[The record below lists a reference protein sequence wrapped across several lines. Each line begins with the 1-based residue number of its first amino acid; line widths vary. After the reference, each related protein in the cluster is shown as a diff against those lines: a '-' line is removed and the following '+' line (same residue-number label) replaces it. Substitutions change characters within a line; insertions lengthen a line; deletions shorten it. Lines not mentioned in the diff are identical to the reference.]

1 MPDWHKL
8 IHQTE
13 TQFDRAFSQTGED
26 DPLLIQ
32 SYLGY
37 GVPGRAFVLGRV
49 LEDRG
54 VAEAEKGDSL
64 WQNFKGAWKRFRSG
78 EVAHAELLEAKAP
91 DEGQRARA
99 TQVVS
104 AALQAMCLAREIR
117 TSMSE
122 PE

>member
-1 MPDWHKL
+1 MLHRPPVPQLEPGGLRPQVPTAKAMTDHASQPGADDLRSL
-8 IHQTE
+8 IHRLNNQ
-13 TQFDRAFSQTGED
+13 
-26 DPLLIQ
+26 
-32 SYLGY
+32 LG
-37 GVPGRAFVLGRV
+37 VIL
-49 LEDRG
+49 
-54 VAEAEKGDSL
+54 
-64 WQNFKGAWKRFRSG
+64 
-78 EVAHAELLEAKAP
+78 AHAELLEAKAP

>member
-1 MPDWHKL
+1 MPPGKAMTEHVSEPGSHDLRSL
-8 IHQTE
+8 IHRLNNQ
-13 TQFDRAFSQTGED
+13 
-26 DPLLIQ
+26 
-32 SYLGY
+32 LG
-37 GVPGRAFVLGRV
+37 VVL
-49 LEDRG
+49 
-54 VAEAEKGDSL
+54 
-64 WQNFKGAWKRFRSG
+64 
-78 EVAHAELLEAKAP
+78 AHAELLEAKAP

>member
-1 MPDWHKL
+1 MLHRPPVPRPEPGGLRPQVPTGKAMTDHVSQSGADDLRSL
-8 IHQTE
+8 IHRLNNQ
-13 TQFDRAFSQTGED
+13 
-26 DPLLIQ
+26 
-32 SYLGY
+32 LG
-37 GVPGRAFVLGRV
+37 VIL
-49 LEDRG
+49 
-54 VAEAEKGDSL
+54 
-64 WQNFKGAWKRFRSG
+64 
-78 EVAHAELLEAKAP
+78 AHAELLEAKAP

>member
-1 MPDWHKL
+1 MPTAKAM
-8 IHQTE
+8 T
-13 TQFDRAFSQTGED
+13 DRVSQPGED
-26 DPLLIQ
+26 DLRSLIHRLNNQ
-32 SYLGY
+32 LG
-37 GVPGRAFVLGRV
+37 VIL
-49 LEDRG
+49 
-54 VAEAEKGDSL
+54 
-64 WQNFKGAWKRFRSG
+64 
-78 EVAHAELLEAKAP
+78 AHAELLEAKAP

>member
-1 MPDWHKL
+1 MLHRPPVPQPEPGGRRPQVTTAKAMTDHMSHSGADDLRSL
-8 IHQTE
+8 IHRLNNQ
-13 TQFDRAFSQTGED
+13 
-26 DPLLIQ
+26 
-32 SYLGY
+32 LG
-37 GVPGRAFVLGRV
+37 VIL
-49 LEDRG
+49 
-54 VAEAEKGDSL
+54 
-64 WQNFKGAWKRFRSG
+64 
-78 EVAHAELLEAKAP
+78 AHAELLEAKAP